1 MNFEFVRWKK
11 YEKQIQK
18 LEGWINKDKLNF
30 ENNYQ
35 EITTVGLNVSE
46 TNEWL
51 TVAYSLC
58 RDEYLYPI
66 QICKANIIERHSF
79 NTEEVVEQRPLE
91 LTKEQE
97 EYVKKD
103 VEVAPSIVEE
113 LCIKTLDVIDKNN
126 ETRANDLMD
135 VIEEIAQEK
144 YPDVPYWLDTG
155 NRYQCCMEMLAHFR
169 KDL

>member
-1 MNFEFVRWKK
+1 MEVDEETYNELRRNQ
-11 YEKQIQK
+11 EKLFCLISHGVENWDEYDATMKDYNKWLEKDKQKEKRDEIVDIYNNKLIEYIQK
-18 LEGWINKDKLNF
+18 TLPLGTRLNEVGVKEVKD
-30 ENNYQ
+30 
-35 EITTVGLNVSE
+35 
-46 TNEWL
+46 
-51 TVAYSLC
+51 
-58 RDEYLYPI
+58 
-66 QICKANIIERHSF
+66 
-79 NTEEVVEQRPLE
+79 
-91 LTKEQE
+91 
-97 EYVKKD
+97 
-103 VEVAPSIVEE
+103 IVEE